1 MLEELIG
8 MNDNKP
14 MGDRVYIY
22 DSLMPSKVD
31 MSVQKQVCNVQCNIR
46 LEIVLVQYMYY
57 FQGFQCRH
65 YS

>member
-31 MSVQKQVCNVQCNIR
+31 MSVQKQVCNMVRPAQKTFEHHAADKLKCYLQI
-46 LEIVLVQYMYY
+46 
-57 FQGFQCRH
+57 
-65 YS
+65 